1 MSEYLTYLDTPTTA
15 GTNISY
21 VFPFDALTEDSIVVT
36 LDGQPLVR
44 GVGFNVDLTNRSV
57 VLLGSMT
64 AGKTLRIKRVTPA
77 DLLVSFTEGAG
88 LKANDL
94 NKLGKQLLYL
104 GQENV
109 DVGGNTLIKN
119 ANNIYD
125 AGNIKIQNTGQP
137 TLPQDVTTKSYVDS
151 TVNTVLTYGPIGS
164 IKSWSFTGSGTTT
177 FFELAGAVDLL
188 LDTSAYLVFIG
199 TTTNIKLL
207 YPNEFVINRVV
218 NPPYAGGNTVYNIQI
233 VPAPAQASRIAVYF
247 MGYARAIA
255 FAAEATKLA
264 TPRTVAISG
273 DITGTATAFDGT
285 ANISI
290 PATLPTSGVTPGS
303 YQNASITVDNKGRVT
318 AASTGTA
325 VVNQFN
331 TTTAGTVPAT
341 GTATGYQARLLS
353 GSGQWVVVGGSKL
366 YTFTTSNAIQTFVP
380 SSDAPNARRFKVTVI
395 GGGGCTLFTVYG
407 NTYRTAVGGYGGRY
421 AMYFEPANLNNPYNI
436 VVGREGYLGNTQYPG
451 ETSSFK
457 RAGEIEIV
465 CTGGATSYH
474 PYTIDGTATLSINNS
489 TAVNV
494 SAYVPPL
501 VKKFSYVST
510 PDLWPMP
517 AERFTEI
524 NNPHYGQG
532 NSQQWVGS
540 LSSVNSGFVL
550 STPAQPGA
558 VLIEW

>member
-137 TLPQDVTTKSYVDS
+137 TLPQDVTTKSYVDTTLNNVATYGALTEIQS
-151 TVNTVLTYGPIGS
+151 WVFTGTGTQTSFVLTG
-164 IKSWSFTGSGTTT
+164 GTQ
-177 FFELAGAVDLL
+177 LL
-188 LDTSAYLVFIG
+188 LSSSAYLVFNG
-199 TTTNIKLL
+199 DATNTKLL
-207 YPNEFVINRVV
+207 LPSDYTITLASSVYSIN
-218 NPPYAGGNTVYNIQI
+218 IS
-233 VPAPAQASRIAVYF
+233 PAPANGNKITVYAV
-247 MGYARAIA
+247 GYARAIA

-395 GGGGCTLFTVYG
+395 GGGGLVRGNPGTSSEVY
-407 NTYRTAVGGYGGRY
+407 VGGFGGRY
-421 AMYFEPANLNNPYNI
+421 VMYFEPNNLNNPYNI
-436 VVGREGYLGNTQYPG
+436 VVGREGYAEFSNYFPG

-457 RAGEIEIV
+457 RAGEIEII
-465 CTGGATSYH
+465 CTGGALGNFNTHDQSA
-474 PYTIDGTATLSINNS
+474 DGTATLSINNS
-489 TAVNV
+489 TAVSV
-494 SAYVPPL
+494 SARVPPL
-501 VKKFSYVST
+501 WKQFSVVASNSEYLSPSRLEDSRLV
-510 PDLWPMP
+510 
-517 AERFTEI
+517 
-524 NNPHYGQG
+524 HYGQG
-532 NSQQWVGS
+532 N
-540 LSSVNSGFVL
+540 VL
-550 STPAQPGA
+550 AGTGANYSPAASQPGA

>member
-177 FFELAGAVDLL
+177 SFELAGAVDLL

-341 GTATGYQARLLS
+341 GTPTGYKARLLS
-353 GSGQWVVVGGSKL
+353 GSGEWVVVGGSKL
-366 YTFTTSNAIQTFVP
+366 YTYTTENATQTFTP
-380 SSDAPNARRFKVTVI
+380 SSNAPNARRFKVTVI
-395 GGGGCTLFTVYG
+395 GGGGYAGPFG
-407 NTYRTAVGGYGGRY
+407 SSGPAIGGYGGRY
-421 AMYFEPANLNNPYNI
+421 VMYFEPANLNNEYSI
-436 VVGREGYLGNTQYPG
+436 VVGKAGTSSTAAGG
-451 ETSSFK
+451 TSSFK
-457 RAGEIEIV
+457 RTGEIEIV
-465 CTGGATSYH
+465 CTGGGGSLNASY
-474 PYTIDGTATLSINNS
+474 TNDGTATLSINGS
-489 TAVNV
+489 TPDVV
-494 SAYVPPL
+494 TAYVPRLFRQFSTMDAATNATQQSERQIDTKL
-501 VKKFSYVST
+501 VT
-510 PDLWPMP
+510 
-517 AERFTEI
+517 
-524 NNPHYGQG
+524 YGQG
-532 NSQQWVGS
+532 RDSY
-540 LSSVNSGFVL
+540 FCM
-550 STPAQPGA
+550 TPAIPGA

>member
-137 TLPQDVTTKSYVDS
+137 TLPQDVTTKSYVDTTLS
-151 TVNTVLTYGPIGS
+151 NVATYGAVTEIQ
-164 IKSWSFTGSGTTT
+164 SWVFTGTGTQTSFALT
-177 FFELAGAVDLL
+177 GGAQLL
-188 LDTSAYLVFIG
+188 LSSSAYLVFNG
-199 TTTNIKLL
+199 DATNTKLL
-207 YPNEFVINRVV
+207 LPSDYTITLASSVYSIN
-218 NPPYAGGNTVYNIQI
+218 IS
-233 VPAPAQASRIAVYF
+233 PAPANGNKITVYAV
-247 MGYARAIA
+247 GYARAIA

-290 PATLPTSGVTPGS
+290 PATLPTSGVTAGS
-303 YQNASITVDNKGRVT
+303 YQNASITVDAKGRVT

-325 VVNQFN
+325 IINQFN

-366 YTFTTSNAIQTFVP
+366 YTYTTDGATQTFTP
-380 SSDAPNARRFKVTVI
+380 SSDAPNVRRFKVTVI
-395 GGGGCTLFTVYG
+395 GGGGWANTL
-407 NTYRTAVGGYGGRY
+407 GGYGGRY
-421 AMYFEPANLNNPYNI
+421 VMYFEPLNLNNEYSI
-436 VVGREGYLGNTQYPG
+436 VVGKAGTSSTIIGG
-451 ETSSFK
+451 TSSFK
-457 RAGEIEIV
+457 RTGEIEIV
-465 CTGGATSYH
+465 CTGGAAAFAA
-474 PYTIDGTATLSINNS
+474 YTVDGQATLSINNS
-489 TAVNV
+489 TAVGV
-494 SAYVPPL
+494 SAYVPRLFRQLSTMDAANNATQQSERQYDAKL
-501 VKKFSYVST
+501 VT
-510 PDLWPMP
+510 
-517 AERFTEI
+517 
-524 NNPHYGQG
+524 YGQG
-532 NSQQWVGS
+532 RDNYF
-540 LSSVNSGFVL
+540 LM
-550 STPAQPGA
+550 TPAIPGA

>member
-15 GTNISY
+15 GINISY

-119 ANNIYD
+119 ADNIYD

-151 TVNTVLTYGPIGS
+151 TLSTVATYGTMTDIQ
-164 IKSWSFTGSGTTT
+164 SWVFPGNGTQTAFTLTGGTQ
-177 FFELAGAVDLL
+177 LL
-188 LDTSAYLVFIG
+188 LSSSAYLVFNG
-199 TTTNIKLL
+199 NATNTKLL
-207 YPNEFVINRVV
+207 LPSEYTITLASSVYSINIPSAPA
-218 NPPYAGGNTVYNIQI
+218 NGNKITVY
-233 VPAPAQASRIAVYF
+233 AV
-247 MGYARAIA
+247 GYARAIA

-264 TPRTVAISG
+264 NSRTVAISG

-366 YTFTTSNAIQTFVP
+366 YTFTTSNAIQTFTP
-380 SSDAPNARRFKVTVI
+380 SSDAPTARRFKVTVI
-395 GGGGCTLFTVYG
+395 GGGGYT
-407 NTYRTAVGGYGGRY
+407 TASATASYTIAIGGYGGRY
-421 AMYFEPANLNNPYNI
+421 AMYFEPSNLSNPYSI
-436 VVGREGYLGNTQYPG
+436 VVGKEATSYTAPG
-451 ETSSFK
+451 ESSSFK
-457 RAGEIEIV
+457 RAGEIEII
-465 CTGGATSYH
+465 CTAGAVTYNN
-474 PYTIDGTATLSINNS
+474 YLQTADGTATLSINGS
-489 TAVNV
+489 TAVSV
-494 SAYVPPL
+494 SAYVPP
-501 VKKFSYVST
+501 VWCRFSSQTTDYSLAI
-510 PDLWPMP
+510 D
-517 AERFTEI
+517 RISDI
-524 NNPHYGQG
+524 NFPHYGEG
-532 NSQQWVGS
+532 NVIYHYNNVMNKYSR
-540 LSSVNSGFVL
+540 
-550 STPAQPGA
+550 PGA

>member
-137 TLPQDVTTKSYVDS
+137 TLPQDVTTKSYVDTTLS
-151 TVNTVLTYGPIGS
+151 TVATYGTMTDIQSWVFTGTGTQTSFVLTG
-164 IKSWSFTGSGTTT
+164 GTQ
-177 FFELAGAVDLL
+177 LL
-188 LDTSAYLVFIG
+188 LSSSAYLVFNG
-199 TTTNIKLL
+199 DATNTKLL
-207 YPNEFVINRVV
+207 LPSDYTITLASNIYSIN
-218 NPPYAGGNTVYNIQI
+218 IS
-233 VPAPAQASRIAVYF
+233 PAPANGNKITVYAV
-247 MGYARAIA
+247 GYARAIA
-255 FAAEATKLA
+255 FATEATKLS
-264 TPRTVAISG
+264 TPRTVTLSG
-273 DITGTATAFDGT
+273 EVTGTATTAFDGT

-290 PATLPTSGVTPGS
+290 PTTLSTSGVTAGS
-303 YQNASITVDNKGRVT
+303 YQNASITVDAKGRVT

-325 VVNQFN
+325 IVNQFS
-331 TTTAGTVPAT
+331 TTTAGTVPET
-341 GTATGYQARLLS
+341 GTSPGYQARLLS

-366 YTFTTSNAIQTFVP
+366 YTFTTNNATQTFTP
-380 SSDAPNARRFKVTVI
+380 TSDAPNARRFKVTVI
-395 GGGGCTLFTVYG
+395 GGGGYIIAG
-407 NTYRTAVGGYGGRY
+407 SGSGGWGGRY
-421 AMYFEPANLNNPYNI
+421 VMYFEPTNLNNQYSI
-436 VVGREGYLGNTQYPG
+436 VVGRAGNNSSGEPSRPG
-451 ETSSFK
+451 GVSSFK
-457 RAGEIEIV
+457 RTGEIEIV
-465 CTGGATSYH
+465 CTGGAGGSSSLDT
-474 PYTIDGTATLSINNS
+474 YTADGTATLSTNGS
-489 TAVNV
+489 PATSV
-494 SAYVPPL
+494 SAYVPRLFRQLSP
-501 VKKFSYVST
+501 VNV
-510 PDLWPMP
+510 
-517 AERFTEI
+517 
-524 NNPHYGQG
+524 NNPTERQYDIKLAAYGCG
-532 NSQQWVGS
+532 NE
-540 LSSVNSGFVL
+540 NYFFN
-550 STPAQPGA
+550 TPAIPGA
-558 VLIEW
+558 VFIEW